1 MTLPSSNLIKIIKK
15 TNVEILN
22 SEFGKIQ
29 KINGLDFG
37 RKKNTWVLFFI
48 QTITEYFITWRG
60 RVGFVHTG
68 MGSIRISGGENLF
81 FYVAVDVWRFWSLQL
96 CSLIG
101 IYLSTLLLPID
112 FVRIFGYF
120 IFRSDWVDFGERS
133 WSIHRLIGLSGM
145 LCMCSVFNPSV
156 FVFYSIWKVF
166 YLFNPLCSVDQV
178 DVDWVLGIY

>member
-81 FYVAVDVWRFWSLQL
+81 FYVAVNVWRFWSLQL

-120 IFRSDWVDFGERS
+120 IFRSDWVDFGERN
-133 WSIHRLIGLSGM
+133 WSIIDPSIDRIIRYAVCVLCFQSICFCFLFDLEGFLS
-145 LCMCSVFNPSV
+145 F
-156 FVFYSIWKVF
+156 
-166 YLFNPLCSVDQV
+166 
-178 DVDWVLGIY
+178 